1 MTIDTAWHQLPGP
14 SQGGLG
20 RTLEGRGEAA
30 SESVSDEAG
39 LARHE
44 QTHWGAGELLGQAL
58 ARENMVRAWKRVKAN
73 KGSAGV
79 DGRTVQDTVE

>member
-1 MTIDTAWHQLPGP
+1 MTLDSALHQMSGLP
-14 SQGGLG
+14 QGGPG

-44 QTHWGAGELLGQAL
+44 QAMVLIDSPNRGLDALLGSIERPGQ
-58 ARENMVRAWKRVKAN
+58 EP
-73 KGSAGV
+73 S
-79 DGRTVQDTVE
+79 Q